1 MAKIIGSGLDTYLHR
16 EARERAMN
24 LIGDA
29 NAKALRLVSEAR
41 AGAALS
47 LQDADERTMR
57 MAEER
62 RRRALAQARLKASQT
77 VARQSEEMIQ
87 KLWRAAE
94 ARLRAMEDAGERR
107 EIIRRLLADAAGP
120 LGGGPLLIQVA
131 AVDREGVA
139 AALPEW
145 LAELGASHGVTSL
158 ELDAESPSIWGGVVV
173 RRTDV
178 RRLADNSFNARLA
191 LIERQLRDQIYRR
204 LSGGGGDAS
213 GGR

>member
-29 NAKALRLVSEAR
+29 NAKAQRLVSDAR
-41 AGAALS
+41 AAAAMS
-47 LQDADERTMR
+47 LQEADERTMR
-57 MAEER
+57 MTEDR

-77 VARQSEEMIQ
+77 LARQHEEVIQ

-94 ARLRAMEDAGERR
+94 ERLQAIQDADERLA
-107 EIIRRLLADAAGP
+107 IIKRLLVDAATQ

-131 AVDREGVA
+131 PADRDAVS
-139 AALPEW
+139 AALPAW
-145 LAELGASHGVTSL
+145 LAELRQAHGVASL
-158 ELDAESPSIWGGVVV
+158 ELDAESPSILGGVVV

-191 LIERQLRDQIYRR
+191 LVERQLRDQIYRR
-204 LSGGGGDAS
+204 LSGHSGDAS
-213 GGR
+213 EER